1 MSAGRYP
8 SPPSSLPLVVT
19 ELNSFHL
26 QKELVEKLRPILVSE
41 PELATCRSCGV
52 LSNFAPDGSTPL
64 HCAARWGNLDVVCL
78 LLSLKKSPQS
88 RERLVDV
95 WSRDLQGRVP
105 LHLAAEYE
113 CESVCRKLIEVM
125 TEAEVDTGSGL
136 TPSPQSGN
144 PLSVVGCC
152 APVDLTGTTPLGWA
166 SIRKKGRPSSP
177 ICELLYGQGDNSIL
191 PQRVYSERSG
201 KTPIRRAHHRNQNHI
216 NHSED
221 MRLRADHIIFAHSEA
236 QGWRTE
242 MEDAS
247 VSCCPLSSDDLQTY
261 WLFGVFDG
269 HGGDFSS
276 KFVATHFPSMFLSS
290 LERRSR
296 DESEGSPWSTQ
307 ALEKM
312 LSDSCQSMDALLS
325 EEERMKV
332 SAKSSGPKGAVTLNL
347 RDTSGTTSC
356 VCLFTLN
363 DLFIANIGDSRAV
376 LARASDSHL
385 CASPTAI
392 ALSTDQKLS
401 LVEESTRA
409 SSAGCL

>member
-1 MSAGRYP
+1 M
-8 SPPSSLPLVVT
+8 
-19 ELNSFHL
+19 
-26 QKELVEKLRPILVSE
+26 SE
-41 PELATCRSCGV
+41 PELATCRSCGI

-64 HCAARWGNLDVVCL
+64 HCAARWGNLDVVSL
-78 LLSLKKSPQS
+78 LLSLKRSPQS
-88 RERLVDV
+88 NERLVDV

-125 TEAEVDTGSGL
+125 TGAEVDSSL
-136 TPSPQSGN
+136 TPSPQSRN
-144 PLSVVGCC
+144 PLSVVGCS

-166 SIRKKGRPSSP
+166 SRGKKGRPSSP

-201 KTPIRRAHHRNQNHI
+201 KTPIRRAHHRSQMQQNQNHS

-221 MRLRADHIIFAHSEA
+221 MRLRSDHIIFAHSEA
-236 QGWRTE
+236 QGWRPE
-242 MEDAS
+242 MEDAV
-247 VSCCPLSSDDLQTY
+247 VSCCPLFSDDLQTY
-261 WLFGVFDG
+261 WMFGVFDG

-276 KFVATHFPSMFLSS
+276 KFVATHFPSVFLSS
-290 LERRSR
+290 LERR
-296 DESEGSPWSTQ
+296 DESERSPWSTQ

-332 SAKSSGPKGAVTLNL
+332 SARSSGSEGKIQLNL

-356 VCLFTLN
+356 VCLLTLN

-401 LVEESTRA
+401 IAEESTRA